1 MAHVNDG
8 HRQRLRERMQKE
20 GLDGF
25 QDHEILELLLFQS
38 VPRKDTNKL
47 AHTLIARFGSL
58 YNVLN
63 SSPEQLMLV
72 SGVSIVT
79 ACNLSMLKEVWRRYK
94 REENEKLDLSDVK
107 DIVKYARIMITE
119 SYTERVVVVYVDR
132 GTKFLYSDEF
142 VSTTDD
148 HSVQVDLKKVVAS
161 AVRLKASGII
171 LFHCHVQGN
180 CEPSED
186 DIDFTERLLYALSG
200 LEIVLLEHVI
210 FNAEGNYYSFFSEG
224 RIDEM
229 VANLNT
235 KSQNR
240 RG

>member
-1 MAHVNDG
+1 MTHVNEG

-47 AHTLIARFGSL
+47 AHTLITRFGSL
-58 YNVLN
+58 YNVL
-63 SSPEQLMLV
+63 SASPEQLMLV
-72 SGVSIVT
+72 SGVSDVT

-94 REENEKLDLSDVK
+94 REESEKLDLSDVK
-107 DIVKYARIMITE
+107 DIVKYARIMISE
-119 SYTERVVVVYVDR
+119 SYAERVVVVYVDR

-142 VSTTDD
+142 ASTTDD
-148 HSVQVDLKKVVAS
+148 HSVQIDLKKVVAS
-161 AVRLKASGII
+161 AVRIKASGII

-180 CEPSED
+180 CKPSED
-186 DIDFTERLLYALSG
+186 DVDFTERLLYALSG

-224 RIDEM
+224 KIDEM

-235 KSQNR
+235 KSQNK